1 MGHTTPF
8 LVENRRNLRLP
19 LSECRNSNAVYCFG
33 VRTFENSTKIAQN
46 LKKRLFPSKKKFY
59 EGVELR
65 FQKEKINTLNLPPL
79 SYGQKIF
86 YQI

>member
-1 MGHTTPF
+1 PF

-46 LKKRLFPSKKKFY
+46 LKNDYFRAKKSFMKEWSYASKKK
-59 EGVELR
+59 
-65 FQKEKINTLNLPPL
+65 KSTP
-79 SYGQKIF
+79 
-86 YQI
+86 